1 MADIEDTHSKVN
13 MRMNVFYTNKIHNNP
28 EFYEKE
34 KKRVVEYHKNRYET
48 DLEYREKRK
57 EYCRIKMREYYQ
69 RKKASAIAV

>member
-1 MADIEDTHSKVN
+1 MDNTDIQAKANIRANE
-13 MRMNVFYTNKIHNNP
+13 FYTKKIHNNP

-57 EYCRIKMREYYQ
+57 EYCRIKMKEYYQ
-69 RKKASAIAV
+69 RKKASLVVV